1 MTEDGKKYFGIV
13 EPQATY
19 IRWVFEE
26 LAKGVK
32 PADQV
37 RKEANRMELKCGS
50 SVFWS
55 MLRNPVYCGLVFLPA
70 YKDEEERFVKGT
82 HEPIVSEYLFYD
94 VQDVLDGK
102 KRRVKSKSKFEA
114 EENFPLRGFLQCPN
128 CGGMLTDSSSKGKS
142 RYYRQPGVQVQA
154 ALKKLTNCLS
164 VNLENSFPI
173 RQLRNSIK

>member
-1 MTEDGKKYFGIV
+1 MENDRRALNVFHGMRRAKKEGRALGTAPIGYKNKIIDDGKKYFGIV

-37 RKEANRMELKCGS
+37 CKEANRIGLKCGS

-82 HEPIVSEYLFYD
+82 YEPIVSEYLFYD

-102 KRRVKSKSKFEA
+102 KRSMLFKNNCCSGDLGVFWMRALINTLNLKYKFI
-114 EENFPLRGFLQCPN
+114 NHRRI
-128 CGGMLTDSSSKGKS
+128 
-142 RYYRQPGVQVQA
+142 RYADY
-154 ALKKLTNCLS
+154 
-164 VNLENSFPI
+164 
-173 RQLRNSIK
+173 